1 MCIRDRG
8 TVVAIGQR
16 EDGHRFPIEVS
27 ISDMHTDRAPG
38 FVLIVRN
45 IAERERG
52 EETLKHIGLGVSSST
67 GEEFVK
73 SLVKELS
80 RALQTDFAFIIE
92 LHRKGERLSST
103 LTLAE
108 RGEMHTCAPFELAGS
123 ACGEVLQS
131 GFRAYLGG
139 AQARFPEDG
148 LLTGLEVESFVA
160 MPLVDHNGQAVGVMG
175 VLHHQPLQAVQVIE
189 ATLQIFAARAGAEIE
204 RKRFEGDLAEEKERL
219 AVTLRS
225 IGDGFITTDN
235 AGKVLMLNNVAERL
249 TGWTQE
255 LAAGRPLPEVLC
267 LRHERSRRPLND
279 TLLSIVAEGSADALA
294 GTTIVIARDGTERVI
309 ETNASPIRDSANE
322 KVGVVLVFRDVTE
335 RLRAED
341 ERRKSEKLESLGV
354 AAGGIAHDFN
364 NLLTAILGNV
374 SIVLMSAKPGEQMTE
389 RLVAAKKASVRAQEL
404 AQQLL
409 TFAKGGSPIKRT
421 SSIGQLVRETIS
433 FSLRGSNVRCD
444 FNIPDDLWPA
454 DVDQGQ
460 ISQVIQNLTI
470 NADQAMPAGG
480 TLRVECGNLEL
491 ASDNSRL
498 RLKAGRYLRIT
509 VRDEGIGIPEEN
521 LKKIFDPYFTTKPK
535 GSGLGLATSYS
546 IVKNHGGMIEVASQP
561 GAGTAFYIFLPASDK
576 PIVFVEP
583 PKPEAS
589 APTTGGRVLVLDDE
603 DAICALVT
611 CALEPLGYKVTE
623 AYDSLTAIRLY
634 EEAFKAGQRF
644 DVVISDLT
652 IPGSMSG
659 VEALKR
665 LREIDPQVR
674 AIVSSGYAMDP
685 IMADFRQHGFCG
697 MIAKPYEIDA
707 LSNAVAA
714 AIAGPGP
721 DNENV
726 IHLDFADQQSGVA

>member
-1 MCIRDRG
+1 
-8 TVVAIGQR
+8 
-16 EDGHRFPIEVS
+16 
-27 ISDMHTDRAPG
+27 
-38 FVLIVRN
+38 
-45 IAERERG
+45 
-52 EETLKHIGLGVSSST
+52 
-67 GEEFVK
+67 
-73 SLVKELS
+73 LS

-108 RGEMHTCAPFELAGS
+108 HGEMHTRAPFELAGS

-139 AQARFPEDG
+139 AQSRFPEDG

-160 MPLVDHNGQAVGVMG
+160 MPLVDHHGQAVGVMG
-175 VLHHQPLQAVQVIE
+175 VLHHQALEAVQVIE
-189 ATLQIFAARAGAEIE
+189 STLQIFATRASAEIE
-204 RKRFEGDLAEEKERL
+204 RKRFEQDLAEEKERL

-235 AGKVLMLNNVAERL
+235 AGRVLMLNNVAERL
-249 TGWTQE
+249 TGWPQDR
-255 LAAGRPLPEVLC
+255 AAGRPLPEVFC
-267 LRHERSRRPLND
+267 LRHEHSRRSLGD
-279 TLLSIVAEGSADALA
+279 VLMDVVADGSAEALA
-294 GTTIVIARDGTERVI
+294 GTAVVIARDGSERVI
-309 ETNASPIRDSANE
+309 ETNASPIRDAANQ
-322 KVGVVLVFRDVTE
+322 KVGVVLVLRDVTE

-341 ERRKSEKLESLGV
+341 ERRKTEKLESLGV

-374 SIVLMSAKPGEQMTE
+374 SIALMNAKPGEQLTE

-421 SSIGQLVRETIS
+421 SSIGQLVRDTVS

-444 FNIPDDLWPA
+444 FNVPEDLWPA

-460 ISQVIQNLTI
+460 LSQVIQNLTI

-498 RLKAGRYLRIT
+498 RLKAGRYLRIA

-561 GAGTAFYIFLPASDK
+561 GDGTTFYIFLPASDK
-576 PIVFVEP
+576 PVVVVEP
-583 PKPEAS
+583 PKPETP
-589 APTTGGRVLVLDDE
+589 APITGGRVLVLDDE
-603 DAICALVT
+603 EAICALVT
-611 CALEPLGYKVTE
+611 CALGPLGYEVTE

-634 EEAFKAGQRF
+634 EEAFKAGHRF

-652 IPGSMSG
+652 IPGSIGG
-659 VEALKR
+659 VEALRR

-685 IMADFRQHGFCG
+685 IMADFRKHGFCG

-707 LSNAVAA
+707 LGRAVAA
-714 AIAGPGP
+714 AVAGPGP
-721 DNENV
+721 DGENV
-726 IHLDFADQQSGVA
+726 IHLEFADCASGVA